1 MASPTK
7 PQEDEDVLELL
18 ESLGPDARSSSSDNE
33 TPSTTEP
40 SEKDLLGFLDSLE
53 KETAQPPTGNDD
65 SHSGSATEKKEEELI
80 ESELPPDSDKGVT
93 NRSRVQEK
101 PPQIEPPTS
110 PKSNPVASLTSW
122 FGSSGIWD
130 TASAA
135 VKGAETKV
143 RDIQQAAE
151 TQSWENKVK
160 DNIGALNKFGIS
172 RTLASTLSS
181 VLQTIA
187 PPIMRH
193 EQLRIHI
200 FHDIVGYPSIDN
212 IVYSVF
218 DRVMQQVEGGELIIV
233 QKGRESRR
241 RDSDKKG
248 VKRDMGM
255 FHGGLVAGEKLCKAN
270 IEQIRSKGKEP
281 ATAEEE
287 SPIRKSDI
295 YLSIQACAV
304 QDAATN
310 AFKEKMFVFIIHL
323 DDPLHQLVF
332 TTHSQSFPLQWCEW
346 LDSDDSIPG
355 QVDPREWLAE
365 WVEEGLGLSVG
376 IVAQRYVASRMAIGV
391 DISEVYEAELE
402 PKE

>member
-160 DNIGALNKFGIS
+160 DNIGALNKFG
-172 RTLASTLSS
+172 
-181 VLQTIA
+181 
-187 PPIMRH
+187 
-193 EQLRIHI
+193 
-200 FHDIVGYPSIDN
+200 
-212 IVYSVF
+212 
-218 DRVMQQVEGGELIIV
+218 
-233 QKGRESRR
+233 
-241 RDSDKKG
+241 
-248 VKRDMGM
+248 
-255 FHGGLVAGEKLCKAN
+255 KL
-270 IEQIRSKGKEP
+270 
-281 ATAEEE
+281 
-287 SPIRKSDI
+287 
-295 YLSIQACAV
+295 
-304 QDAATN
+304 
-310 AFKEKMFVFIIHL
+310 
-323 DDPLHQLVF
+323 
-332 TTHSQSFPLQWCEW
+332 
-346 LDSDDSIPG
+346 
-355 QVDPREWLAE
+355 
-365 WVEEGLGLSVG
+365 
-376 IVAQRYVASRMAIGV
+376 
-391 DISEVYEAELE
+391 
-402 PKE
+402 